1 MHRITIPISS
11 DSMKHLLSL
20 LALCSFAS
28 AKPAERITE
37 KFLDSV
43 AMIESNF
50 NPNAVGDKGK
60 ALGAYQLH
68 QDAWIDACKWM
79 EINDNGQF
87 KQGYSWLTGHI
98 TDQWKTRAKDAV
110 ISRIVARNYFSLLHY
125 RFQKRGIKPTDIQL
139 YMAYNLGFGGAAKVG
154 FNPESPLLPDARVC
168 ILKRANVILSR

>member
-1 MHRITIPISS
+1 
-11 DSMKHLLSL
+11 MKHLLSL

-68 QDAWIDACKWM
+68 EDAWTDACKWM
-79 EINDNGQF
+79 EVNDNGQF
-87 KQGYSWLTGHI
+87 QENFSWLVGHI
-98 TDQWKTRAKDAV
+98 TNQWKARAKDPV
-110 ISRIVARNYFSLLHY
+110 ISRIVAKNYFSLLHY

-139 YMAYNLGFGGAAKVG
+139 YMAYNMGFGGASKAN
-154 FNPESPLLPDARVC
+154 FNPNSPCLSDARVC

>member
-1 MHRITIPISS
+1 
-11 DSMKHLLSL
+11 MKHLLSL
-20 LALCSFAS
+20 LALCSFGQ
-28 AKPAERITE
+28 AKNQPIISE

-68 QDAWIDACKWM
+68 ESAWIDACKWM
-79 EINDNGQF
+79 EYNDTSIFFDN
-87 KQGYSWLTGHI
+87 YSWLVGHI
-98 TDQWKTRAKDAV
+98 TDQWKTRAKDPV
-110 ISRIVARNYFSLLHY
+110 ISREVAKAYFLLLYY

-139 YMAYNLGFGGAAKVG
+139 YMAYNLGFIGAAQASFIHTSYK
-154 FNPESPLLPDARVC
+154 LTDARVC

>member
-1 MHRITIPISS
+1 
-11 DSMKHLLSL
+11 MKRL
-20 LALCSFAS
+20 LALLLGCSVAS
-28 AKPAERITE
+28 AKPAEIISE

-68 QDAWIDACKWM
+68 ESAWIDACKWM
-79 EINDNGQF
+79 EINDNGTF
-87 KQGYSWLTGHI
+87 KEGYSWMTGHI
-98 TDQWKTRAKDAV
+98 TDQWKTRAKDPV
-110 ISRIVARNYFSLLHY
+110 ISRIVAKNYFLMLHY

-139 YMAYNLGFGGAAKVG
+139 YMAYNMGFGGASTAK
-154 FNPESPLLPDARVC
+154 FDPASSKLSDARMC

>member
-1 MHRITIPISS
+1 
-11 DSMKHLLSL
+11 MKHLLSL

-28 AKPAERITE
+28 AKPTEVISE

>member
-1 MHRITIPISS
+1 
-11 DSMKHLLSL
+11 MKHLLSL

-28 AKPAERITE
+28 AKPAEIISE

-68 QDAWIDACKWM
+68 ESAWIDACKWM
-79 EINDNGQF
+79 EINDNGTF
-87 KQGYSWLTGHI
+87 KEGYSWMTGHI
-98 TDQWKTRAKDAV
+98 TNQWKTRAKDPV
-110 ISRIVARNYFSLLHY
+110 ISRIVAKNYFLMLHY

-139 YMAYNLGFGGAAKVG
+139 YMAYNLGFGGASSAN
-154 FNPESPLLPDARVC
+154 FNPEHYSLSDARLC

>member
-1 MHRITIPISS
+1 
-11 DSMKHLLSL
+11 MKHLLSL

-87 KQGYSWLTGHI
+87 KQGYSWLVGNI
-98 TDQWKTRAKDAV
+98 NDQWKTRAKDPV
-110 ISRIVARNYFSLLHY
+110 ISRIVAKAYFLLLYH